1 LTEIYLWHACSYHEV
16 EDGNARPGGVLLYAV
31 VIGIALHGETTAH
44 FIGALA
50 CIGLGW
56 NFIYTSGSALLVK
69 VSAAAVTG
77 EGQGQWRQ
85 GQWQW
90 WQWCC
95 VCPPCMLHTPHAG
108 CARRARLRSHTRVRA
123 AGQSVVAPAERS
135 KAQAIAETTCALMIR
150 CARYLLAT
158 APQSCCNNGVNVG
171 ESQPARPSVSLW
183 GAMRCAGNLGHTEL
197 ELSTACARACR
208 TQIGNLSA
216 SLASGVVINNIGW

>member
-1 LTEIYLWHACSYHEV
+1 V
-16 EDGNARPGGVLLYAV
+16 VAV
-31 VIGIALHGETTAH
+31 V
-44 FIGALA
+44 
-50 CIGLGW
+50 
-56 NFIYTSGSALLVK
+56 
-69 VSAAAVTG
+69 AVVAVVL
-77 EGQGQWRQ
+77 
-85 GQWQW
+85 
-90 WQWCC
+90 C
-95 VCPPCMLHTPHAG
+95 VPAMHAPYPPCRLL
-108 CARRARLRSHTRVRA
+108 RRARLRSHTRVRA

-171 ESQPARPSVSLW
+171 EPQPARPAVSLW
-183 GAMRCAGNLGHTEL
+183 GVMRCAGNLGHNEL

>member
-108 CARRARLRSHTRVRA
+108 CFDAHGFAVTPACVLLGSLSWPRRSAAKPRRSLRPRA
-123 AGQSVVAPAERS
+123 P
-135 KAQAIAETTCALMIR
+135 
-150 CARYLLAT
+150 
-158 APQSCCNNGVNVG
+158 
-171 ESQPARPSVSLW
+171 
-183 GAMRCAGNLGHTEL
+183 
-197 ELSTACARACR
+197 
-208 TQIGNLSA
+208 
-216 SLASGVVINNIGW
+216 